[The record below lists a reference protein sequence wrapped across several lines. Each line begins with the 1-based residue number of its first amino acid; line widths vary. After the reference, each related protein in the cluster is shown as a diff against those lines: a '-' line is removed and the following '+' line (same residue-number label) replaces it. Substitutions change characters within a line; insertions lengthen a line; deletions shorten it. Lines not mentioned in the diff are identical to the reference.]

1 MQFITNLILLLHT
14 ITILWMSNE
23 YSKLVKKYNE
33 LANELYALE
42 LRNKTIDK
50 LTHNDIKKIQLIA
63 QEQKEDVGIRMA
75 IEAIKA
81 TGAMT
86 KNCPI
91 KKPDTQA
98 KLILCLDVINKIPEK
113 ERTSQINN
121 IVFSLVESIM
131 HLDTISR

>member
-1 MQFITNLILLLHT
+1 MQLITNLILFLCT
-14 ITILWMSNE
+14 ITMLWASNE

-33 LANELYALE
+33 LANELYALK
-42 LRNKTIDK
+42 LRNKMSGK
-50 LTHNDIKKIQLIA
+50 LTHNDVKKIQLLA
-63 QEQKEDVGIRMA
+63 QEQKENTAIRMA

-86 KNCPI
+86 NNRSS
-91 KKPDTQA
+91 DTQA

-113 ERTSQINN
+113 ERISQINN

-131 HLDTISR
+131 HLNTISK

>member
-1 MQFITNLILLLHT
+1 MQLITNLILFLCT
-14 ITILWMSNE
+14 ITMLWVSNE

-33 LANELYALE
+33 LANELYALK
-42 LRNKTIDK
+42 LRNKMTGK
-50 LTHNDIKKIQLIA
+50 LTHNDVKKIQLLA
-63 QEQKEDVGIRMA
+63 QEQKENTAIRMA

-81 TGAMT
+81 TGAMA
-86 KNCPI
+86 NNRSS
-91 KKPDTQA
+91 DTQA

-131 HLDTISR
+131 HLNTISK

>member
-1 MQFITNLILLLHT
+1 MQLITNLILFLCT
-14 ITILWMSNE
+14 ITMLWASNE

-33 LANELYALE
+33 LANELYALK
-42 LRNKTIDK
+42 LRNKMSGK
-50 LTHNDIKKIQLIA
+50 LTHNDVKKIQLLA
-63 QEQKEDVGIRMA
+63 QEQKENTAIRMA

-86 KNCPI
+86 NNRSS
-91 KKPDTQA
+91 DTQA

-131 HLDTISR
+131 HLNTISK

>member
-1 MQFITNLILLLHT
+1 M
-14 ITILWMSNE
+14 LWASNE

-33 LANELYALE
+33 LANELYALK
-42 LRNKTIDK
+42 LRNKMSGK
-50 LTHNDIKKIQLIA
+50 LTHNDVKKIQLLA
-63 QEQKEDVGIRMA
+63 QEQKENTAIRMA

-86 KNCPI
+86 NNRSS
-91 KKPDTQA
+91 DTQA

-131 HLDTISR
+131 HLNTISK

>member
-1 MQFITNLILLLHT
+1 MQLITNLILFLGT
-14 ITILWMSNE
+14 VTMLWASNE

-33 LANELYALE
+33 LANELYALK
-42 LRNKTIDK
+42 LRNKTTNK
-50 LTHNDIKKIQLIA
+50 LTHNDMKKIQLLA
-63 QEQKEDVGIRMA
+63 QEQKENTAIRMA

-86 KNCPI
+86 NNRPS
-91 KKPDTQA
+91 DTQT

-113 ERTSQINN
+113 ERTSQISN

-131 HLDTISR
+131 YLDTISK

>member
-1 MQFITNLILLLHT
+1 MQLITNLILFLYT
-14 ITILWMSNE
+14 ITMLWASNE

-33 LANELYALE
+33 LANELYALK
-42 LRNKTIDK
+42 LRNKMTGK
-50 LTHNDIKKIQLIA
+50 LTHNDVKKIQLLA
-63 QEQKEDVGIRMA
+63 QEQKENTAIRMA

-86 KNCPI
+86 NNRPS
-91 KKPDTQA
+91 DTQA

-131 HLDTISR
+131 YLDTISK

>member
-1 MQFITNLILLLHT
+1 MQLITNLILFLCT
-14 ITILWMSNE
+14 ITILLVSNE
-23 YSKLVKKYNE
+23 YSKSVKRYNE
-33 LANELYALE
+33 LANELYALK
-42 LRNKTIDK
+42 LRSKTINK
-50 LTHNDIKKIQLIA
+50 LTQNDIKKIQLLA

-86 KNCPI
+86 NNRPI
-91 KKPDTQA
+91 KTPDTQA

-121 IVFSLVESIM
+121 ICFSLVESIM
-131 HLDTISR
+131 YLDNI

>member
-1 MQFITNLILLLHT
+1 MQLITNLILFLGT
-14 ITILWMSNE
+14 ITMLWTSNE

-33 LANELYALE
+33 LANELYALK
-42 LRNKTIDK
+42 LRNKMTGK
-50 LTHNDIKKIQLIA
+50 LTHNDVKKIQLLA
-63 QEQKEDVGIRMA
+63 QEQKENTAIRMA

-86 KNCPI
+86 NNRSS
-91 KKPDTQA
+91 DTQA
-98 KLILCLDVINKIPEK
+98 KLILCLDIINKIPEK

-131 HLDTISR
+131 HLDTISK

>member
-1 MQFITNLILLLHT
+1 MQLITNLILFLST
-14 ITILWMSNE
+14 ITMLWASNE

-33 LANELYALE
+33 LANELYALK
-42 LRNKTIDK
+42 LRSKMTGK
-50 LTHNDIKKIQLIA
+50 LTHNDVKKIQLLA
-63 QEQKEDVGIRMA
+63 QEQKENTAIRMA

-81 TGAMT
+81 TGAMA
-86 KNCPI
+86 NNRSSDI
-91 KKPDTQA
+91 QA

-131 HLDTISR
+131 HLDTISK

>member
-1 MQFITNLILLLHT
+1 MQLITNLILFLCT
-14 ITILWMSNE
+14 ITMLWASNE

-33 LANELYALE
+33 LANELYALR
-42 LRNKTIDK
+42 LRNKMTGK
-50 LTHNDIKKIQLIA
+50 LTHNDVKKIQLLA
-63 QEQKEDVGIRMA
+63 QEQKENTAIRMA

-86 KNCPI
+86 NNRSS
-91 KKPDTQA
+91 DTQA

-113 ERTSQINN
+113 ERISQINN

-131 HLDTISR
+131 HLNTISK